1 MGFEYFKETICEE
14 LCGAKDYIVKAIE
27 IRAMAP
33 TWAKTLAAMSLEEL
47 EHTTKLYKMFEE
59 YYVKQSASYNN
70 NPPEYITGIRKDIV
84 ECMTDK
90 TAEVRYLHDMFNK

>member
-1 MGFEYFKETICEE
+1 MGFEYFKETICDE

-33 TWAKTLAAMSLEEL
+33 AWADVLVKMSAEEL
-47 EHTTKLYKMFEE
+47 DHAQRLYKMFEE

-70 NPPEYITGIRKDIV
+70 NPPEYITGIRKEIV
-84 ECMTDK
+84 EMVTEK
-90 TAEVRYLHDMFNK
+90 TTEVKYLHDMFKK